1 MHLNSDLVSGMSADA
16 KQKLEAERELWIRC
30 SRGDEDAREE
40 LILAYRPMVYWLA
53 KKLKVPYSTYPDLI
67 QEGMVSLIGAVDRF
81 DPERNNRFSTYAY
94 YKIKG
99 GMINFIQRVEAK
111 APLPVD
117 DETVCLSESFLAVS
131 VMEQAE
137 QREWTLDLEEA
148 MNSLTRREAD
158 IVRALVIDG
167 RAAKELA
174 EEADLDV
181 SHIYRIRRKAIAK
194 LRKWLKAEEATS
206 AM

>member
-1 MHLNSDLVSGMSADA
+1 MSADA

>member
-1 MHLNSDLVSGMSADA
+1 MNSDLVSGMSADA